1 MKEVD
6 LIPDD
11 PKSAECVKQLEQVL
25 VRVFIRLG
33 HSCCYMLF
41 LVEGRFKI

>member
-11 PKSAECVKQLEQVL
+11 PKAAECVKQLEQVL
-25 VRVFIRLG
+25 VRVVI
-33 HSCCYMLF
+33 
-41 LVEGRFKI
+41 

>member
-25 VRVFIRLG
+25 VGVLPLLPI
-33 HSCCYMLF
+33 H
-41 LVEGRFKI
+41 

>member
-6 LIPDD
+6 IIPDD

-25 VRVFIRLG
+25 VNVLI
-33 HSCCYMLF
+33 
-41 LVEGRFKI
+41 

>member
-11 PKSAECVKQLEQVL
+11 PKSAECVKQLEQVHFWSPL
-25 VRVFIRLG
+25 FIYLFFFVNSHG
-33 HSCCYMLF
+33 SCSYL
-41 LVEGRFKI
+41 